1 MRKDRA
7 LRIKEELEKIN
18 EAINPYGMMVMYF
31 TNENNRVRYALIDEE
46 GTIKESYD
54 LCRIKKFLQ
63 KHGTFSWI

>member
-7 LRIKEELEKIN
+7 LRIKEELEVIN
-18 EAINPYGMMVMYF
+18 NAINPYGMIVTMF
-31 TNENNRVRYALIDEE
+31 ANNEGRVRYALIDEE